1 MTSGNGHQ
9 LGIVDDNPAASEC
22 QAIIQTKVQQ
32 KDITTVKETTH
43 SKEPLEDKSE
53 EINIRK
59 QRHLTLLAEPKDG
72 VQLRVRLNNIEEPIT
87 RYFSGNALYQEVY
100 DWVGSMEKAPLYFT
114 LHTQGKLIKHADEV
128 EGNSVVHVAEREAG
142 QVAMLLGSEVS
153 FRGNFEGSKELYA
166 TMTDDPTMNST
177 SGRNQEREGEK
188 VLKKRK
194 DKRATAERKRAKK
207 EKAAKNS

>member
-1 MTSGNGHQ
+1 M
-9 LGIVDDNPAASEC
+9 
-22 QAIIQTKVQQ
+22 IITRPDLKFY
-32 KDITTVKETTH
+32 KTIKLPLTVLFSRQIPRFSHVHVHVYSMLLILK
-43 SKEPLEDKSE
+43 
-53 EINIRK
+53 INIRK
-59 QRHLTLLAEPKDG
+59 QRHLRLLAEPKDG

-87 RYFSGNALYQEVY
+87 RPFSRNALYQEVY

-114 LHTQGKLIKHADEV
+114 LHTQGKLIKHTDEV
-128 EGNSVVHVAEREAG
+128 KGNSVVHVAEREAG

-207 EKAAKNS
+207 EKAAKK